1 MGYEWNEKMIEYGLT
16 PSRRVAGNP
25 SIISWASTYW
35 KHHQQL
41 FVAGD
46 LQQAMYLW
54 VPSSTSGYSS
64 VNCSL
69 IWIVGNMM
77 INTGIL
83 RRSFSDCYPDQG
95 NLSNYKWGFHQEVN
109 GNSSL
114 VIQPMDFTLGPWF
127 VPKWGW
133 ILVDKNMDCPSL
145 RLPVDAL
152 RWTVSMK
159 IPKWKPMVR
168 QSSGGFRSGFLSTGR
183 FLKM

>member
-77 INTGIL
+77 INTGML

-114 VIQPMDFTLGPWF
+114 VIHTYGFYPRSL
-127 VPKWGW
+127 VCPKMGMNPCWQKYGLS
-133 ILVDKNMDCPSL
+133 IPPLAGGCSQVNGLYEDTKVKAHGTPIFR
-145 RLPVDAL
+145 RLPL
-152 RWTVSMK
+152 WIFKHRT
-159 IPKWKPMVR
+159 
-168 QSSGGFRSGFLSTGR
+168 LS
-183 FLKM
+183 